1 MVRRRSRCS
10 NGGYLKV
17 ELAEVQER
25 EGLEA
30 LEALEAL
37 DDTAFS
43 ETLDAPIGIYA
54 IDRNGYSQEEI
65 GKRFR

>member
-25 EGLEA
+25 EG
-30 LEALEAL
+30 LEAL

-65 GKRFR
+65 GNRFR

>member
-17 ELAEVQER
+17 ELAELQER

-30 LEALEAL
+30 I

-43 ETLDAPIGIYA
+43 ETLDAPISIYV

>member
-30 LEALEAL
+30 L

-43 ETLDAPIGIYA
+43 ETLDAPISIYA

-65 GKRFR
+65 GKPFR